1 MRISD
6 WSSYVCSSD
15 LTATSWLDGQHR
27 AFVAFGGV
35 PRIAVPDNPKALVAK
50 PNRYEPTLSKV
61 HADFDRHYGTTILPA
76 RVRKPKEKGAVAG
89 AVKVIELRILAGA
102 RARTFATLGVLN
114 VWLAGAITAWKD
126 R

>member
-50 PNRYEPTLSKV
+50 PNRYEPTLSTV
-61 HADFDRHYGTTILPA
+61 YADFGRNYGIPILPA
-76 RVRKPKEKGAVAG
+76 REIGRATCRERDGQYVEISEVARQS
-89 AVKVIELRILAGA
+89 K
-102 RARTFATLGVLN
+102 
-114 VWLAGAITAWKD
+114 
-126 R
+126 